1 MIVRVRNGHT
11 GWSGPT
17 KLDGFTL
24 YTDKDK
30 VTWYANGSLYGECQM
45 YDPPEYWLNKP
56 TPNPGYRLLNKFPHE
71 DIAIGDEGWNT
82 ASKRWVTVTSPY
94 SNKQPDEVWFSRRI
108 EEPKAPKAKFEV
120 GDPVRVVATVSL
132 MHQKIGVIKS
142 IKKGV
147 PLPYHVETECKSFSS
162 WFRSDE
168 LEPAPIAEGPAV
180 SKTVVDQLRQ
190 GYVYDSESVHHPKV
204 GDIVVFPCGLT
215 VTAIEKGFTLVK
227 HV

>member
-1 MIVRVRNGHT
+1 MSKYVEEFWKEVKPEDFLKNRDIIVRVRNGHT

-30 VTWYANGSLYGECQM
+30 VTWYANGSLYDECQM

-71 DIAIGDEGWNT
+71 DIAIDDEYWNST
-82 ASKRWVTVTSPY
+82 SKRWITVTSPY

-108 EEPKAPKAKFEV
+108 VKF
-120 GDPVRVVATVSL
+120 
-132 MHQKIGVIKS
+132 
-142 IKKGV
+142 
-147 PLPYHVETECKSFSS
+147 
-162 WFRSDE
+162 
-168 LEPAPIAEGPAV
+168 
-180 SKTVVDQLRQ
+180 
-190 GYVYDSESVHHPKV
+190 VHHPKV
-204 GDIVVFPCGLT
+204 GDTVVFPGGLT